1 MKLFDII
8 FPRRCVNC
16 GRVGKYFCDECRRTI
31 RAIHPNESV
40 CPMCEKP
47 AVGGYTHPGCSTRY
61 ALDGLTSFFHYDGP
75 IRKAVKDVKYRFV
88 SDLIEEFVA
97 LVPDATFPR
106 ATLIPIPLHTSRFKY
121 RGFNQAERLGVQL
134 AKRLNVTIRTDILR
148 RVRPTIPQVE
158 MKKRKERLENMQ
170 NVFVA
175 NRPPRNILLF
185 DDVFTTGATMRA
197 AANVLKRAG
206 ATFVWAVSMA
216 R

>member
-1 MKLFDII
+1 
-8 FPRRCVNC
+8 
-16 GRVGKYFCDECRRTI
+16 
-31 RAIHPNESV
+31 
-40 CPMCEKP
+40 MCEKP
-47 AVGGYTHPGCSTRY
+47 AIGGYTHPRCGTRY

-75 IRKAVKDVKYRFV
+75 VRRAVKEVKYRFV
-88 SDLIEEFVA
+88 SDLIEEFIA
-97 LVPDATFPR
+97 LAPNVPLPR
-106 ATLIPIPLHTSRFKY
+106 ATLIPIPLHASRFKY

-148 RVRPTIPQVE
+148 RERPTIPQVE

-175 NRPPRNILLF
+175 NRSPRNILLF